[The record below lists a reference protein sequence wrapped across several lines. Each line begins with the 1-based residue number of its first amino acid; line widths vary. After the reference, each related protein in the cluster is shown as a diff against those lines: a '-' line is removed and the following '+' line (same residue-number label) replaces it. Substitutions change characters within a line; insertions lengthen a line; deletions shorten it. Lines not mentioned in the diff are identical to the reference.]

1 MRCEKQYACQGGF
14 VSMKKLFIITLI
26 TFSYFQVMQSQVT
39 GMWKSTDHIDDTER
53 SVVEIYEQ
61 NGKYFGRVQ
70 KLLPT
75 ATVTHCTGCEGDQKN
90 KSIIGMII
98 MADISKNSEGGTD
111 GKIFDPTNGKWY
123 SCDIELVSPDKL
135 KVIGYVG
142 FPTLG
147 KTMYW
152 KRA

>member
-1 MRCEKQYACQGGF
+1 MKRNILMMSMYF
-14 VSMKKLFIITLI
+14 VFMISA
-26 TFSYFQVMQSQVT
+26 QAQVT
-39 GMWKSTDHIDDTER
+39 GLWNSTDHIDDTER

-70 KLLPT
+70 KLLPA

-90 KSIIGMII
+90 KSIVGMVIMSDII
-98 MADISKNSEGGTD
+98 KNGNKGAD
-111 GKIFDPTNGKWY
+111 GKILDPTNGKWY

-135 KVIGYVG
+135 KVIGYLG
-142 FPTLG
+142 FPMLG

-152 KRA
+152 NRDK